1 MNRLIVFVSPSE
13 ASSEFVVLPCRG
25 AQVFPV
31 EFLLKAEGLNFKH
44 MWEIFREL

>member
-1 MNRLIVFVSPSE
+1 MLVSPSE

-31 EFLLKAEGLNFKH
+31 EFLLKAEGLNFRH
-44 MWEIFREL
+44 MLEIFREP